1 MAKLLITSEGYA
13 LQDGNVTT
21 PITTIVDGGK
31 TLKLPTNSSN
41 RQYFSIER
49 LTKSAIN
56 GELELTY
63 KPSVTITKTSDSAPR
78 TIKPLEDWLE
88 GEDKATYLAL
98 KQKAQEARDEA
109 NTKAPMTELEKKRK
123 AVERAQKALEEL
135 EKSMAP
141 AQAPVAPDQAP
152 TESEKGAE

>member
-1 MAKLLITSEGYA
+1 MAKLLITGEGYA
-13 LQDGNVTT
+13 LQDGDVTT

-49 LTKSAIN
+49 LITSAIN

-98 KQKAQEARDEA
+98 KQKAQEARDAA
-109 NTKAPMTELEKKRK
+109 NTKAPLTATEK
-123 AVERAQKALEEL
+123 AQRAYDKAKAALEALMKE
-135 EKSMAP
+135 
-141 AQAPVAPDQAP
+141 
-152 TESEKGAE
+152 AE